1 MEREKELNI
10 LYQKTRSDNPFSSKA
25 TSDRRLQK
33 ENDDLQRLFSSN
45 LAQARVQISLLW
57 YFNINA
63 DVCWCCQNLSV
74 VDVMKQIWREIC
86 YCENEGMNMY
96 LSPCYMCLF
105 FCRNEEVEIK
115 TGYYVT
121 WCLLHNKKREICYSY
136 FFFFFSLKTNPS
148 LYLITLTIHLMFI
161 VITMRSDCSDL

>member
-25 TSDRRLQK
+25 TRDKRLQK

-86 YCENEGMNMY
+86 YCENEGMNM

-115 TGYYVT
+115 KGYYVT
-121 WCLLHNKKREICYSY
+121 WCLNCSLSNSITTYWSI
-136 FFFFFSLKTNPS
+136 FFGYHQPFVTRKEMD
-148 LYLITLTIHLMFI
+148 II
-161 VITMRSDCSDL
+161 